1 MMIQRDRR
9 DAGFTLIELLVVM
22 IIIGILASIA
32 IPVFL
37 SQRAKARDAATKSDV
52 SRVGKEVAAYFVDG
66 TGTISL
72 DFTTK
77 AGFVVVKDGGTYM
90 ADVQLTGG
98 TVPVAAPI
106 VNGGQPTNWCVS
118 LQNTAGSKKIYKYSA
133 TGGLAEG
140 NC

>member
-1 MMIQRDRR
+1 MKHRQD
-9 DAGFTLIELLVVM
+9 DGFTLIELLIVM

-37 SQRAKARDAATKSDV
+37 SQREKARDAATKSDV

-77 AGFVVVKDGGTYM
+77 SGFVIVKDGGSPAYS
-90 ADVQLTGG
+90 AEVQLTGG
-98 TVPVAAPI
+98 TKAATPAI
-106 VNGGQPTNWCVS
+106 VDGGKSTAWCVA
-118 LQNTAGSKKIYKYSA
+118 LQNPAGSKQVYKYSA
-133 TGGLAEG
+133 AGGLAEG
-140 NC
+140 VC